1 MVGEVQEK
9 GQMEQNISYE
19 LRLFY
24 SSYYTAD
31 TSNRLVWYD
40 LFQICTIDLNFFKL
54 IQIYFTAPS
63 IGTTDDTVPSV
74 VTFKSEVHIIYI
86 FSLIS
91 FGFSLVSVVL
101 AGVSQAATF
110 HNLTVVADE
119 VNEKGQ
125 MEHRICYVLW
135 T

>member
-31 TSNRLVWYD
+31 TSNGLVWYD
-40 LFQICTIDLNFFKL
+40 LFQICTIDLNFLKL

-74 VTFKSEVHIIYI
+74 VTFKSEVHII
-86 FSLIS
+86 F
-91 FGFSLVSVVL
+91 
-101 AGVSQAATF
+101 
-110 HNLTVVADE
+110 TV
-119 VNEKGQ
+119 
-125 MEHRICYVLW
+125 
-135 T
+135 